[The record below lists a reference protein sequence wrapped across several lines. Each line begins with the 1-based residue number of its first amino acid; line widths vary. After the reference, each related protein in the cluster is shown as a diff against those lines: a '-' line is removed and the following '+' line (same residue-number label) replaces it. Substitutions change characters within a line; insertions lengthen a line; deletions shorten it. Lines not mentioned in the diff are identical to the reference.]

1 MGLSLE
7 DRIMLDEDIEIIQDV
22 ISEMV
27 QYKDV
32 DFSKMNDYQIR
43 DCERNMRFRVKCAI
57 NVLINY
63 LPI

>member
-1 MGLSLE
+1 MKLSPE
-7 DRIMLDEDIEIIQDV
+7 DCIMFAEDIEIIRDV

-27 QYKDV
+27 QYKDA
-32 DFSKMNDYQIR
+32 DFSKMDDRQIR

>member
-7 DRIMLDEDIEIIQDV
+7 DSIMLDEDIEIIQDV
-22 ISEMV
+22 ISEMM
-27 QYKDV
+27 QYKEV
-32 DFSKMNDYQIR
+32 DFSKMHDYQIR
-43 DCERNMRFRVKCAI
+43 DCERNMRFRVKRAI